1 MSKTFDSQRGST
13 LVGIFV
19 GLVLGVVI
27 AAGVVWYLNRSHSP
41 FQNKD
46 SSLHPTEKGK
56 PGAPA
61 NAAESLP
68 AKPGE
73 KDKQRFDFYNILPG
87 GQDAAPA
94 PKAAPPDAAADA
106 QIVSERYYLQTGAFQ
121 KRDEAENMK
130 AQLALIGVDATI
142 SEATIQDKGK
152 MYRVRSGPYNKADD
166 MNRVRAQMSQGG
178 IQATVVKTKD

>member
-1 MSKTFDSQRGST
+1 MSKTFHSQRGNT
-13 LVGIFV
+13 FVGLFV

-27 AAGVVWYLNRSHSP
+27 AASVVWYLNRSHSP

-46 SSLHPTEKGK
+46 SSLHPAEKDK

-68 AKPGE
+68 AKPG
-73 KDKQRFDFYNILPG
+73 DKQRFDFYNILPG

-94 PKAAPPDAAADA
+94 PKAAPPTAAADT
-106 QIVSERYYLQTGAFQ
+106 QIVSERYFLQAGAFQ
-121 KRDEAENMK
+121 KKDEAENMK
-130 AQLALIGVDATI
+130 AQLALLGVEAAI

-152 MYRVRSGPYNKADD
+152 MYRVRSGPYNKADE

-178 IQATVVKTKD
+178 IQATVVKTKE